1 MACKKLEEFDK
12 ENPNHQFLID
22 GIKNGS
28 VQLDEENCAAFIS
41 ASLEQAKFYLGMRA
55 YLEAQGYVVN

>member
-1 MACKKLEEFDK
+1 MACKRLEEFDK
-12 ENPNHQFLID
+12 ENPNYKFLMD
-22 GIKNGS
+22 GINNGS
-28 VQLDEENCAAFIS
+28 VQLDEDNCTAIIS